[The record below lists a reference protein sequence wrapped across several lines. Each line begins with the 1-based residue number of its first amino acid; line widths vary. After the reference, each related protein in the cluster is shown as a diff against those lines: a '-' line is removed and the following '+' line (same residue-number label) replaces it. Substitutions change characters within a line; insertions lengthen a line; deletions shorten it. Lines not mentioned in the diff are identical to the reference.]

1 MATKRFVLSTVGISP
16 LLNALDS
23 TEGAWRQKFNQA
35 TNAARL
41 PDDVEAKAQELAQ
54 RVTAR
59 LRAGDVVVN
68 RKLSAELNG
77 IYGLYDDKLPTGGS
91 GDIHFL
97 VATDT
102 ALGRLAAA
110 IICDFLRSQG
120 LTADVYIPAALSTAD
135 PLTFSSGMKQLIRWC
150 EDTIPGYR
158 SAGYHVVFNL
168 TAAFKSLQGYLS
180 IMGMFYADEMIYIFE
195 TGSKLLSIPRL
206 PLQIDVGA
214 LRESR
219 VELAMMAQ
227 GHVYAVEQVSGVPA
241 GLLDIDESGSASLS
255 DWGALVWNRVREELL
270 GADLLPFLRL
280 QFTDQFRKDFKGADA
295 QQRTEVQES
304 LARVSGL
311 LEDSA
316 GDSASLKRDGGLLYE
331 VYRNQFSQSGRPI
344 GHFRVTQGRRISCTV
359 EDGALRLRRY
369 GEHAI
374 NDNP

>member
-1 MATKRFVLSTVGISP
+1 MATNRFVLSTVGISM
-16 LLNALDS
+16 LLNALDQ
-23 TEGAWRQKFNQA
+23 TEGLWRTKFNQA
-35 TNAARL
+35 ANAARL
-41 PDDVEAKAQELAQ
+41 PDEVEAKVRDVAQ
-54 RVTAR
+54 RVTGR
-59 LRAGDVVVN
+59 LRAGNVAAN
-68 RKLSAELNG
+68 RLLSAELNG
-77 IYGLYDDKLPTGGS
+77 IYGLYNEVFPPAGS

-102 ALGRLAAA
+102 ALGRLAAQ
-110 IICDFLRSQG
+110 IICDFLRSKG

-150 EDTIPGYR
+150 EETIPGYR

-168 TAAFKSLQGYLS
+168 TAAFKSLQGYLN
-180 IMGMFYADEMIYIFE
+180 IMGMFYADEMVYIFE

-241 GLLDIDESGSASLS
+241 GLLDIDESGSAGLS
-255 DWGALVWNRVREELL
+255 DWGALVWNRVRVELL
-270 GADLLPFLRL
+270 GADLLPFPRL
-280 QFTDQFRKDFKGADA
+280 QYTDQFRREFKGADA

-311 LEDSA
+311 LEDTA
-316 GDSASLKRDGGLLYE
+316 GDSASLKRDGGLQYE
-331 VYRNQFSQSGRPI
+331 VYKNQFSQSGRPI

>member
-1 MATKRFVLSTVGISP
+1 
-16 LLNALDS
+16 
-23 TEGAWRQKFNQA
+23 
-35 TNAARL
+35 
-41 PDDVEAKAQELAQ
+41 
-54 RVTAR
+54 
-59 LRAGDVVVN
+59 VVVN

-270 GADLLPFLRL
+270 GADLLPFPRL